1 MKNKDIIFRNTI
13 SLRGPSIW
21 TYPPALEA
29 WIDIGEF
36 EDYPSNK
43 LPGFAERLTAW
54 LPSLIEH
61 RCSYDERGGFLRR
74 LEEGTWVGHVL
85 EAGADIQQIVNERLT
100 LLDARYAIETDQAER
115 IYVHNHAVR
124 SGPPELMARLA
135 RGEQV
140 DPSEIYFRCFPRLE
154 CAAPRFAWVNERLF
168 FGLGERQPSQVLMR
182 FFELL

>member
-1 MKNKDIIFRNTI
+1 MTAEPPQFR
-13 SLRGPSIW
+13 
-21 TYPPALEA
+21 
-29 WIDIGEF
+29 F
-36 EDYPSNK
+36 
-43 LPGFAERLTAW
+43 FAELSVSVAQ
-54 LPSLIEH
+54 PIEVGH
-61 RCSYDERGGFLRR
+61 TPHGQRR
-74 LEEGTWVGHVL
+74 LIPIVGGTVRGEGWVGHVL
-85 EAGADIQQIVNERLT
+85 EAGADFQQIVNERLT